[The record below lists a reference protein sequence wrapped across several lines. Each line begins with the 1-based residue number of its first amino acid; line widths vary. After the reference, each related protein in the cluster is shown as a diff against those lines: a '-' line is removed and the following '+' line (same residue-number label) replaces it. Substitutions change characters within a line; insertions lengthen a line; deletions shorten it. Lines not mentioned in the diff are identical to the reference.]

1 VPTLVLLQDK
11 MEEEH
16 RIKVDAVERLAVV
29 EVTDM
34 YMYMSM
40 YVYVCIYIYI
50 I

>member
-1 VPTLVLLQDK
+1 

-34 YMYMSM
+34 YIYMYMYM
-40 YVYVCIYIYI
+40 YVYIYIYI
-50 I
+50 